1 MDCNNNNNYMQLFIK
16 FLQLHSIRKI
26 DLQMMMMIKL
36 YFMLKVMRMSA
47 GMIVIR
53 TKYFYLEFE
62 EKKQDWFNLPLT
74 FSPSFLGFPMLQS
87 RENFIFLL
95 LTLWNPTKKLEIYL
109 CRRYIA
115 WGPSQSSCLELQPL
129 SFSVQ
134 IQLMNFSYCS

>member
-26 DLQMMMMIKL
+26 DLPMMMIKL

-62 EKKQDWFNLPLT
+62 EKKTGL
-74 FSPSFLGFPMLQS
+74 
-87 RENFIFLL
+87 I
-95 LTLWNPTKKLEIYL
+95 
-109 CRRYIA
+109 
-115 WGPSQSSCLELQPL
+115 
-129 SFSVQ
+129 
-134 IQLMNFSYCS
+134 